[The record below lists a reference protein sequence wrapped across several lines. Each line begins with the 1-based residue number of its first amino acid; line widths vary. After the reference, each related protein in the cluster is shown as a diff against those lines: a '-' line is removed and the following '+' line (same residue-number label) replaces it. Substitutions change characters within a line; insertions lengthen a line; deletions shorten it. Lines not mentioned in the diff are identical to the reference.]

1 MKKACFVIM
10 PFGGSSPELKRKFD
24 GVYKGIIV
32 PAIQDAG
39 YEAIREDISATP
51 GSIPKSIV
59 KKLAEADMVIADL
72 TGMNPNVFYEL
83 GIRHVLSK
91 CGTVLIINKGETIPF
106 DNASHRVIQYT
117 NELADLD
124 DIHKQ
129 IVSAIV
135 NRENNAENSD
145 NIVHDTFPQI
155 PTDIISTLAHD
166 SQNKKM
172 QELQQDISKLTQENK
187 QLKEI
192 LTSHGILK
200 SSTHLRTKRSVK
212 EIFSEARFALQ
223 KSGHEV
229 ILQLHQFASNNEVD
243 KFTNCLEDAI
253 EAGYLSESDYIQIK
267 DLCETVGYLPLELA
281 VMERAADL
289 FPESDAVIRNLSDI
303 YTRMPLPETKHKGIS
318 MIEELLAIKEQDG
331 IYAFTG
337 PNRYINRLNLGAL
350 FNAYSRLDFYNRTV
364 SVCESYESL
373 NLPPLPM
380 VTRNK
385 ASAYGELGQIDKA
398 RQTYKQLLDEDY
410 YDDTHHAFY
419 SSFLADIGEY
429 VESYKEHEI
438 AAMLDLYDPN
448 RFMNLAIE
456 ILNHHYVRIS
466 EESIEKISDQKEL
479 FLFVMPLFAYALE
492 ISDTKARRIRIA
504 EILMHRNQHSYADMI
519 LNSKI
524 DINSG
529 IFHLFPLEYILK
541 TDIETIKSVAK

>member
-1 MKKACFVIM
+1 MIM

-32 PAIQDAG
+32 PAVQDAG

-59 KKLAEADMVIADL
+59 NKLAEAEMVIADL

-91 CGTVLIINKGETIPF
+91 CGTVLIISKGETIPF

-129 IVSAIV
+129 IVSAIA

-155 PTDIISTLAHD
+155 PTDLISSLAHD
-166 SQNKKM
+166 SQNKKI
-172 QELQQDISKLTQENK
+172 QELQQDISKLTQENR
-187 QLKEI
+187 QLKEL
-192 LTSHGILK
+192 LTSHGLLK
-200 SSTHLRTKRSVK
+200 SSTHVRAKRSVK

-243 KFTNCLEDAI
+243 KFTNCLEDSI
-253 EAGYLSESDYIQIK
+253 EAGYLSEDDYIQIK

-289 FPESDAVIRNLSDI
+289 FPESDSVIRNLSDI
-303 YTRMPLPETKHKGIS
+303 YTRMPLLETRLKGIS
-318 MIEELLAIKEQDG
+318 MIEELLKIKEQDG
-331 IYAFTG
+331 VYVFTE
-337 PNRYINRLNLGAL
+337 PNRYINRFNLSVL
-350 FNAYSRLDFYNRTV
+350 FNAYGRLDFYSRTV
-364 SVCESYESL
+364 SVCESYEAL
-373 NLPPLPM
+373 KLPPLPL

-385 ASAYGELGQIDKA
+385 ANAYGELGQIDKA

-419 SSFLADIGEY
+419 SNFLADIGEY

-438 AAMLDLYDPN
+438 AAILDLYDPN

-456 ILNHHYVRIS
+456 ILNHHYARIND
-466 EESIEKISDQKEL
+466 ESIEKISDQKEL
-479 FLFVMPLFAYALE
+479 FLFVMPLFAYALD
-492 ISDTKARRIRIA
+492 IGDTKARRMRIA

-519 LNSKI
+519 LNNKI
-524 DINSG
+524 DINNG
-529 IFHLFPLEYILK
+529 TFHLFPLEYILN
-541 TDIETIKSVAK
+541 TDVETIKNNAK

>member
-1 MKKACFVIM
+1 MKKTCFVIM
-10 PFGGSSPELKRKFD
+10 PFGGSSLELKRKFD

-135 NRENNAENSD
+135 NRESNIENSD

-155 PTDIISTLAHD
+155 PVDVISALVHD
-166 SQNKKM
+166 PQNGKI
-172 QELQQDISKLTQENK
+172 QELQRDISKLTQENK

-192 LTSHGILK
+192 LNSQGILK
-200 SSTHLRTKRSVK
+200 DNSHMRTQRSVK

-223 KSGHEV
+223 KSGREV
-229 ILQLHQFASNNEVD
+229 ILQLHQFSSNNEVD

-253 EAGYLSESDYIQIK
+253 EAGYLSEEDYIQIK
-267 DLCETVGYLPLELA
+267 KICETAGYLPLELA
-281 VMERAADL
+281 VMERASDL
-289 FPESDAVIRNLSDI
+289 FPESDSVIRNLSDI
-303 YTRMPLPETKHKGIS
+303 YTRMPLRETKLKGIT
-318 MIEELLAIKEQDG
+318 MIEKLLG
-331 IYAFTG
+331 IEGHNGQYVFTG
-337 PNRYINRLNLGAL
+337 QNKYIGRLNLGAL
-350 FNAYSRLDFYNRTV
+350 FNAYGRLDFYDRTI
-364 SVCESYESL
+364 SVCESYETL
-373 NLPPLPM
+373 NLPPIPLI
-380 VTRNK
+380 TRNK
-385 ASAYGELGQIDKA
+385 ANAYGELGQTDKA
-398 RQTYKQLLDEDY
+398 RQTYKQLMEEDY
-410 YDDTHHAFY
+410 YDDTNHAFY
-419 SSFLADIGEY
+419 SNFLADIGEY
-429 VESYKEHEI
+429 IESYKEHEI
-438 AAMLDLYDPN
+438 AAMLDLNDPD

-456 ILNHHYVRIS
+456 MLNHHYVRTS
-466 EESIEKISDQKEL
+466 MESIEKFSDQKQL
-479 FLFVMPLFAYALE
+479 FLYVMPLFVYALE
-492 ISDTKARRIRIA
+492 ISNSNARRMRIA
-504 EILMHRNQHSYADMI
+504 EILMHKNQHTYANMI
-519 LNSKI
+519 LS
-524 DINSG
+524 DEININNG
-529 IFHLFPLEYILK
+529 DFQLFPLEYILK
-541 TDIETIKSVAK
+541 TDVDSIKNNQ